1 MAHRLPPLQALP
13 SFEAAARHLSFS
25 KAAEELHVTHGAVSR
40 AVRHL
45 EDQLG
50 VQLFVRRTRSVTLT
64 SVGSA
69 FAAEVRAA
77 LDRLSAAAAATALEQ
92 ASGVLSVST
101 LDAFAAQWLVPRLFK
116 FRRAHGD
123 IDVRLS
129 TSEKLADFVTDGI
142 DVAIRYGRGRYAG
155 VVAELLME
163 EDLSPVCSPK
173 LQKGRHPLRSPSD
186 LRYHTLIHDEFHID
200 WATWLRTAGITDV
213 DPHRGP
219 MFQSSQHAVQ
229 AAVQGEGVILG
240 RSPLV
245 ADDLAAGRLVQPFS
259 VKVPAGLAY
268 YVVYPSRAL
277 QRKKVKAF
285 RDWLFSEAEGAK
297 ARDGSNPSSSGPLSS
312 SGPSSV
318 GLAAAGKIRSRRVH

>member
-1 MAHRLPPLQALP
+1 LAHRFPPLHALP

-25 KAAEELHVTHGAVSR
+25 KAADELHVTHGAVSR

-50 VQLFVRRTRSVTLT
+50 VQLFVRGTRSIALT
-64 SVGSA
+64 TVGSS

-92 ASGVLSVST
+92 ASGLLSVST

-142 DVAIRYGRGRYAG
+142 DIAIRYGRGRYSG

-163 EDLSPVCSPK
+163 EDLSPVCGPK
-173 LQKGRHPLRSPSD
+173 LLEGRHPLRSPSD
-186 LRYHTLIHDEFHID
+186 LKYHTLIHDEFHID

-219 MFQSSQHAVQ
+219 RFQSSQHAVQ
-229 AAVQGEGVILG
+229 AAIQGEGVILG

-259 VKVPAGLAY
+259 VSVPAGLAY
-268 YVVYPSRAL
+268 YIVYPARSL
-277 QRKKVKAF
+277 QRTKVKVF
-285 RDWLFSEAEGAK
+285 RDWLLDEVRGSTP
-297 ARDGSNPSSSGPLSS
+297 RDSGDM
-312 SGPSSV
+312 GQ
-318 GLAAAGKIRSRRVH
+318 IRRI